1 MSHIPLLAKHAPPPR
16 LQPPRRGPQVCCLC
30 LLLGTVLLIVQPPLY
45 SLAYNATHTHTPEPP
60 APAELHRFLEVAK
73 WEDAHGMGGIQTP
86 DGTIPVS
93 YLHDL
98 LVTVRYLAKR
108 ALESR

>member
-16 LQPPRRGPQVCCLC
+16 LQSPRRGPQVCFLC
-30 LLLGTVLLIVQPPLY
+30 MLVGVVLLIAQPPLY
-45 SLAYNATHTHTPEPP
+45 SLAYNETHAVVQHQHP
-60 APAELHRFLEVAK
+60 PAELHRLLE
-73 WEDAHGMGGIQTP
+73 DTPGMDGMQTP
-86 DGTIPVS
+86 DGAIPVS

>member
-1 MSHIPLLAKHAPPPR
+1 M
-16 LQPPRRGPQVCCLC
+16 CCLC
-30 LLLGTVLLIVQPPLY
+30 LLVGVVLLIAQPPLY
-45 SLAYNATHTHTPEPP
+45 SYAYNATHAAEQP
-60 APAELHRFLEVAK
+60 APAELHRLLEAAK
-73 WEDAHGMGGIQTP
+73 WEDTHGGMGAIQTP
-86 DGTIPVS
+86 DGAIQAS

>member
-1 MSHIPLLAKHAPPPR
+1 MSHIPLLARHAPPPR
-16 LQPPRRGPQVCCLC
+16 LQAPRRGPQVCCFC
-30 LLLGTVLLIVQPPLY
+30 LLVGTLLLIAQPPLY
-45 SLAYNATHTHTPEPP
+45 AYAYNATHTPEPP
-60 APAELHRFLEVAK
+60 APAELHRLLETAK
-73 WEDAHGMGGIQTP
+73 WEDTPGMGGIQTP
-86 DGTIPVS
+86 DGAVPAS

>member
-1 MSHIPLLAKHAPPPR
+1 M
-16 LQPPRRGPQVCCLC
+16 CCLC
-30 LLLGTVLLIVQPPLY
+30 LLVGVVLLVAQPPLLY
-45 SLAYNATHTHTPEPP
+45 AYAYNATHAPAQP
-60 APAELHRFLEVAK
+60 APAELHRLLESAK
-73 WEDAHGMGGIQTP
+73 WEDTPGMGGIQTP
-86 DGTIPVS
+86 DGAVSAS

>member
-16 LQPPRRGPQVCCLC
+16 LQSPRRGPQVCCLC
-30 LLLGTVLLIVQPPLY
+30 LLVGTVLLIAQPPLY
-45 SLAYNATHTHTPEPP
+45 SLAYNATHAPAQP
-60 APAELHRFLEVAK
+60 APAELHRLLEAAK
-73 WEDAHGMGGIQTP
+73 WEDAAGGMGGIQTP
-86 DGTIPVS
+86 DGAVPAS